1 MRIGVLAYEG
11 CLAAEV
17 SVFSDLLL
25 IANRVARQMGAPSAD
40 LFQVSVVAAS
50 TTPVRAAGG
59 FTIGAHRWHQ
69 DFDQLVIPGFELLPS
84 EDLSAR
90 LGRWEGETA
99 FIREASERRTRIAS
113 VCVGAFL
120 LGEAGLLDGRRCT
133 TSWLFTAELG
143 LRYPRSTV
151 QGESLIVRDGPVTTT
166 AAFSAALDL
175 ATALIR
181 EHLGADVARATARI
195 TLVAENR
202 TSQAPYIVESM
213 LPARRGPFAHEVER
227 WLVDHLSEGY
237 DLTRLAGAFQ
247 VSTRTLLR
255 RFRAEAGESPL
266 TFLQRARVRAAKRL
280 LETTDHPL
288 GEILTRIGLQD
299 AGTFRRLFVEQVGV
313 STSEY
318 RRQFRTAQRTPLSPA
333 ERHRRTSP
341 PTPAHGGE
349 NAMEHGDHAP
359 RESDARPRD

>member
-1 MRIGVLAYEG
+1 MRIGILAYEG

-17 SVFSDLLL
+17 FVFSDLLL
-25 IANRVARQMGAPSAD
+25 IANRVARQLGTSSTVP
-40 LFQVSVVAAS
+40 FQVSVIAS
-50 TTPVRAAGG
+50 STSPVRAAGG
-59 FTIGAHRWHQ
+59 FAIGAQRWHQ
-69 DFDQLVIPGFELLPS
+69 GFDQLVVPGFELMPS
-84 EDLSAR
+84 DDLGAR
-90 LGRWEGETA
+90 LARWHSETS
-99 FIREASERRTRIAS
+99 FIRAAAERDTPIAS

-120 LGEAGLLDGRRCT
+120 LGEAGLLDGRSCT
-133 TSWLFTAELG
+133 TSWLFASELA

-151 QGESLIVRDGPVTTT
+151 RRESLIVHDRPVTTT

-181 EHLGADVARATARI
+181 EHLGADIARATARI

-213 LPARRGPFAHEVER
+213 LPANRGPFAREVEN

-237 DLTRLAGAFQ
+237 DLTRLAAAFQ

-255 RFRAEAGESPL
+255 RFRAQAGESPL

-288 GEILTRIGLQD
+288 GEILKRVGYQD
-299 AGTFRRLFVEQVGV
+299 AGTFRRLFIEQVGV
-313 STSEY
+313 SVSDY
-318 RRQFRTAQRTPLSPA
+318 RRQFRTGRPTPASPA
-333 ERHRRTSP
+333 VRRSRTSP
-341 PTPAHGGE
+341 AARTKGGE
-349 NAMEHGDHAP
+349 NDIEHGDHAP
-359 RESDARPRD
+359 RGTDPRQKD